1 MVIANLLLSPQAQAR
16 ALDPA
21 YLGYG
26 TVLDMARLSLEDR
39 ARFDQIDLGIATLA
53 PDQLGAALPEP
64 HPSWMVQIEADWIAR
79 FGGGK

>member
-1 MVIANLLLSPQAQAR
+1 VYKRQ
-16 ALDPA
+16 
-21 YLGYG
+21 GYG
-26 TVLDMARLSLEDR
+26 TVLDMARLSPEHR